1 MRMTGMSK
9 IAFGIMGLSKNL
21 GGDDRVKEPYW
32 GPFSVKKFP
41 RMKSNDMYS
50 KKYVDTGLY
59 INAIVQSA
67 TKVQW
72 FQPSNCLILKF
83 L

>member
-1 MRMTGMSK
+1 
-9 IAFGIMGLSKNL
+9 MGSSKNL

-41 RMKSNDMYS
+41 RMKSSDMYS

-59 INAIVQSA
+59 ITAIVQSA
-67 TKVQW
+67 RRFNGFNQVTV
-72 FQPSNCLILKF
+72 
-83 L
+83 

>member
-1 MRMTGMSK
+1 
-9 IAFGIMGLSKNL
+9 MGLSKNL

-41 RMKSNDMYS
+41 RMKSSDMYS

-59 INAIVQSA
+59 ITAIVQSA
-67 TKVQW
+67 RRFNGFNQVTV
-72 FQPSNCLILKF
+72 
-83 L
+83 

>member
-1 MRMTGMSK
+1 MSK
-9 IAFGIMGLSKNL
+9 ITFGIMGLSKNL

-41 RMKSNDMYS
+41 RMKSSDMYS

-59 INAIVQSA
+59 ITAIVQSA
-67 TKVQW
+67 RRFNGFNQVTV
-72 FQPSNCLILKF
+72 
-83 L
+83 